1 MGIGVVY
8 LAFLIVFISCSSKP
22 KCAKLEAGLGARM
35 PDTCKHRQTH
45 KRERGRKR
53 ERERKREQ
61 VRLVSV
67 KAERHP
73 SIT

>member
-35 PDTCKHRQTH
+35 PDTCKHI
-45 KRERGRKR
+45 REREEER
-53 ERERKREQ
+53 ERER
-61 VRLVSV
+61 
-67 KAERHP
+67 ERT
-73 SIT
+73 STLN